1 MNSNSKEFI
10 DYLQYIGFLSKNSIN
25 NFLTILNNEIDNTNN
40 YNNNNSNILL
50 NSIINF
56 LSNLTNND
64 INNLANGLLERF
76 NENKKK

>member
-25 NFLTILNNEIDNTNN
+25 NFLTILNNEIDNTSY

-50 NSIINF
+50 IQ
-56 LSNLTNND
+56 
-64 INNLANGLLERF
+64 
-76 NENKKK
+76 